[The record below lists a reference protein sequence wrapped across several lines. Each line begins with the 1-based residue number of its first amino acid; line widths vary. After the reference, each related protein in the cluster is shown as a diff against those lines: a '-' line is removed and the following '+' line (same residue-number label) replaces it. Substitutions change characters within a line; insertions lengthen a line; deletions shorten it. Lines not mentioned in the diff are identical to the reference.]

1 MANQQLRSIDLAVD
15 SRDIDIAERKLRSL
29 DRMLLQ
35 TRRRALALGSTRMR
49 PSITLEDR
57 FTETAI
63 RLSAT
68 MKRLNQAAARPVAE
82 LIDLATPKIAEIRG
96 ALQELSGTRWRVEV
110 DVAGFGAAFG
120 SSVAE
125 QICAE
130 GQSLLQRIS
139 VTFQEAL
146 ECIFNALEVGECPAE
161 AAGECKCGE
170 SSGCSP
176 QESEPLCEGAG
187 KTLGQV
193 FFEAFLGLI
202 DPQRIVEKFSNIPWD
217 TMISDAGNALKE
229 FGKKLIES
237 IKSDIV
243 DGAQKELKDQWS
255 NKWLPKI
262 KDSWQNS
269 KVKQAWD
276 NSKVKNEWI
285 PKAKDLWNNSKIK
298 GFMDKPWVK
307 KVTEFIGKGKKI
319 IKIPGISQIQSAHEI
334 FTAKTDRERAG
345 KIGGFVGGLIGTAVT
360 GFFTKNYIATVV
372 GNTVSDMIGEK
383 IGVGIYDLF
392 SEKGKRTFHDPP
404 YPPGT
409 TIADAYLSGGGR
421 KSHPT
426 TDIEQLKHE
435 IIFGTGS
442 KPSGTPLTDEEILS
456 AAEYF
461 KSLNGP
467 LPAPTA
473 PVPVPQAAAP
483 QQAPEIIVNMPPGMV
498 QIHQQQQE
506 IDIDSISKQVGWHV
520 THNISRVL
528 INMTK

>member
-1 MANQQLRSIDLAVD
+1 MANHELRSLDLAID
-15 SRDIDIAERKLRSL
+15 SRDIDAAEKKLRSL
-29 DRMLLQ
+29 DRILEQ
-35 TRRRALALGSTRMR
+35 TQRRAIALGKTRMR

-96 ALQELSGTRWRVEV
+96 ALQELSRTRWRVEV
-110 DVAGFGAAFG
+110 ELAGFGAAIG
-120 SSVAE
+120 GSVAE

-130 GQSLLQRIS
+130 GESLLQRIS
-139 VTFQEAL
+139 VTFKEAL
-146 ECIFNALEVGECPAE
+146 ECIFDALEAVECPAE

-176 QESEPLCEGAG
+176 QESEPLCEETG
-187 KTLGQV
+187 KTLGEI
-193 FFEAFLGLI
+193 FFEAFLELI
-202 DPQRIVEKFSNIPWD
+202 DPKRIVEKLGEIPWD
-217 TMISDAGNALKE
+217 TMMSDAETALKE

-237 IKSDIV
+237 IKSELADR
-243 DGAQKELKDQWS
+243 GQKKLSDQWS
-255 NKWLPKI
+255 NQWFPKI

-269 KVKQAWD
+269 KVKNAWD

-285 PKAKDLWNNSKIK
+285 PKAKDWWNNSKVK

-307 KVTEFIGKGKKI
+307 KVTGFIGKGKKI
-319 IKIPGISQIQSAHEI
+319 IKMPGISNIEAAYGI
-334 FTAKTDRERAG
+334 FTAKTNRERAG
-345 KIGGFVGGLIGTAVT
+345 KIGAFVGGSIGTLVT
-360 GFFTKNYIATVV
+360 GYFTKNLLATAV
-372 GNTVSDMIGEK
+372 GNTVGDMIGEK

-392 SEKGKRTFHDPP
+392 YGKEPRTPDLT
-404 YPPGT
+404 YPMGT
-409 TIADAYLSGGGR
+409 TIADAYLSGGGS
-421 KSHPT
+421 KIHSS

-435 IIFGTGS
+435 IIFGTGN

-456 AAEYF
+456 TAEYF
-461 KSLNGP
+461 KSLKEP

-473 PVPVPQAAAP
+473 PVPQVAAP
-483 QQAPEIIVNMPPGMV
+483 QPATEITVNMPPGMI

-528 INMTK
+528 INMTR